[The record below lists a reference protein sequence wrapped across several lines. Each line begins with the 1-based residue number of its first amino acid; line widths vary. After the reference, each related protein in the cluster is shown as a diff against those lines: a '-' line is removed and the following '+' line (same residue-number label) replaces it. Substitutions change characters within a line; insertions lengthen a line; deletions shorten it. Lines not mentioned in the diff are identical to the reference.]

1 MSSVPIVQGVAV
13 DPHQKMMS
21 SSSSGPPVV
30 VAAVGGDDYGT
41 TSTTTY
47 HQQQQQYEGMLHTKQ
62 PNQFR
67 DVFWAILFVGHFIP
81 LVLYAIYS
89 MANNDNNGNDDNAA
103 QQWDG
108 TTPITIGPHLV
119 WLSMTA
125 LASIGLSSLSLEGMM
140 RHAEILVKI
149 SLIFSVGF
157 SGLLGIMG
165 LLSGQILM
173 AVLGFLSFVIGYV
186 TIIILYVIR
195 QEYIIA
201 V

>member
-89 MANNDNNGNDDNAA
+89 MANNDVNNDNAA
-103 QQWDG
+103 QQGDG

-140 RHAEILVKI
+140 RHAEILVQI

-186 TIIILYVIR
+186 IIILYVIR